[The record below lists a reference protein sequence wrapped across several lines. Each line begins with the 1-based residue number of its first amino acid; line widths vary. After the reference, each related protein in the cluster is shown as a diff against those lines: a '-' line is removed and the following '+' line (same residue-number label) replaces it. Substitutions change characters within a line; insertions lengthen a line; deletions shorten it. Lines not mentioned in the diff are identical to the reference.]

1 METHRLDA
9 DDSSVSDRDQ
19 DWHQVHE
26 GRRQSEFSE
35 PMEASEER
43 PADIQ
48 DNREPILKQEDVQGD
63 QQAQVREEERRE
75 QEVIQGDGEAPA
87 HRGAQVHQEELQGT
101 HEVGQQDR
109 REQEDLRQSQRE
121 DRQHH
126 EEVRQK
132 DYRERQFQR
141 SQEELPEGSLQEQP
155 LHQGLRGSRGSQE
168 QVPDLRFDVNML
180 KEDLRE
186 VMLKIRKHIAKP
198 PSGSEALAI
207 PTDCFGQ
214 RSLETA
220 SHRTDLDPK
229 QHLSWILLGFNV
241 QQDKY
246 EGEPMAWI
254 DPAEMRDEARNTCK
268 LLLDSLKDFLGSRRG
283 RTLTQ
288 ALECLGHIGIAFLE
302 LAQDGKCAVGPLTG
316 HHIMIHG
323 QFVVDNSSSF
333 GVRPDYTSI
342 EEVHRPLYDGSC
354 GLDAVLT
361 ELQAKSLG
369 FIFLSHFNYSTE
381 HQIL

>member
-141 SQEELPEGSLQEQP
+141 SQEELPEGSLREQP

-180 KEDLRE
+180 NEDLRD
-186 VMLKIRKHIAKP
+186 VTQRIRNHIAKP
-198 PSGSEALAI
+198 PTGSEALAI
-207 PTDCFGQ
+207 PTECFGQ
-214 RSLETA
+214 SSLVTA
-220 SHRTDLDPK
+220 SRRADLDPK
-229 QHLSWILLGFNV
+229 QRLSWMLLGFNMK
-241 QQDKY
+241 QEKY
-246 EGEPMAWI
+246 EGEPLAWI
-254 DPAEMRDEARNTCK
+254 DLADMRNVERTKGQCF
-268 LLLDSLKDFLGSRRG
+268 LDSLKDFLGGRRG
-283 RTLTQ
+283 R
-288 ALECLGHIGIAFLE
+288 ALPPALVRLGRIGIVFLE
-302 LAQDGKCAVGPLTG
+302 LAVKGQCAIGPLIG

-323 QFVVDNSSSF
+323 QFKVDDSCTF
-333 GVRPDYTSI
+333 GIVPDYKSI
-342 EEVHRPLYDGSC
+342 EQKNRPLHDGIK
-354 GLDAVLT
+354 GLDAILT

-369 FIFLSHFNYSTE
+369 FRDLLHSNYSTNS
-381 HQIL
+381 